1 MPTMSEGHL
10 ARSLERRRARCPGK
24 AARKGTR
31 TAWGQYESE
40 GAFPAFSSTHP
51 KKTPG
56 SELIQPGAD
65 QHRRGI
71 RQSGEKAVA
80 AWRDLGGLKLAKL
93 TRDRR
98 IDIVPSIG
106 VMIPSWGSD

>member
-1 MPTMSEGHL
+1 MPTISEGHL
-10 ARSLERRRARCPGK
+10 ARSLERSRARCPGR
-24 AARKGTR
+24 AARKGPR

-65 QHRRGI
+65 QTSVI
-71 RQSGEKAVA
+71 QAVA
-80 AWRDLGGLKLAKL
+80 DG
-93 TRDRR
+93 
-98 IDIVPSIG
+98 SIAYHG
-106 VMIPSWGSD
+106 VQ

>member
-1 MPTMSEGHL
+1 MPTISEGHL
-10 ARSLERRRARCPGK
+10 ARSLERSRAWYPGK

-65 QHRRGI
+65 QTSVI
-71 RQSGEKAVA
+71 QAVA
-80 AWRDLGGLKLAKL
+80 DG
-93 TRDRR
+93 
-98 IDIVPSIG
+98 SIAYHG
-106 VMIPSWGSD
+106 VR